1 MSLYGLHPFQNF
13 ELEGLPAWRHLAFN
27 NEYVTSDEEAVNE
40 IEAAF
45 QHALRTRNLSR
56 FVSIYIEQSRGILA
70 HNERNPLVYEILCE
84 ALARLVFY
92 YLFLTRRGRSSL
104 AGEHSSV
111 CTWVLHEELLRYAR
125 SLADELEQTGK
136 RTSDYY
142 PLTVDKPLSDWVREH
157 VRPLIESYVGSSAV
171 APHAHLRV
179 VTTELYGHT
188 WDHRYA
194 DHPFG
199 DFHWD
204 ELCYSIPLI
213 IYLDD
218 VQMTD
223 GPYSYVEGSD
233 KLPQNLT
240 VRAFTQ
246 AITCRLLPSERID
259 DLHREAI
266 AALPRI
272 FRGGERVGSHLDRRV
287 FESADVRSRTGAAGT
302 AILAHGFSLV
312 HSGGHPSAGR
322 RRALFVAHRYP
333 RKKVLDCAA
342 RAAKIW
348 FRSRVRQPQ
357 GQSSDRVP
365 PHRGG
370 ERPSR

>member
-1 MSLYGLHPFQNF
+1 MSLYGLHPFQRF

-27 NEYVTSDEEAVNE
+27 NECVTSDEEAVNE

-45 QHALRTRNLSR
+45 QKTLQTRNLSR
-56 FVSIYIEQSRGILA
+56 FVSIYIDYSRGILA
-70 HNERNPLVYEILCE
+70 HNGRNPLVYEILCE

-92 YLFLTRRGRSSL
+92 YLFITRRGRISL
-104 AGEHSSV
+104 AGEHSSIV
-111 CTWVLHEELLRYAR
+111 TWILDQELLRYAR
-125 SLADELEQTGK
+125 ILADELERTGK

-142 PLTVDKPLSDWVREH
+142 SLKVDRPLSEWVREN
-157 VRPLIESYVGSSAV
+157 VRPLIEAYVGSSAV

-246 AITCRLLPSERID
+246 AITCKLLPGECID
-259 DLHREAI
+259 DSHREAI

-287 FESADVRSRTGAAGT
+287 FENADVRYKAGVSGT
-302 AILAHGFSLV
+302 AILADGFSLV

-333 RKKVLDCAA
+333 RKKVLDGATQAA
-342 RAAKIW
+342 RIW

-357 GQSSDRVP
+357 IQ
-365 PHRGG
+365 
-370 ERPSR
+370 